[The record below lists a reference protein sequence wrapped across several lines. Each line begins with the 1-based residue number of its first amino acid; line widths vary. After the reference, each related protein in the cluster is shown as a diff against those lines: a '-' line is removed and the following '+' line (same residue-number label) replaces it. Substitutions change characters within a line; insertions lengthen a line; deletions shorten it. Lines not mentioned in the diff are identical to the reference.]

1 MIHDEVLPTN
11 RDADI
16 DTDDA
21 RGTGAVTFEYSAN
34 VLCITLNFERVG
46 EHSVVASS
54 TLSNTQLP
62 VGTYLMTAGYS
73 GDAIFNGSTS
83 NSVGLTLLAAESGR
97 NGNGE
102 GHANGDNHGDNHGDH
117 GAGFGGFGG
126 GHGSSGRGHEFGR

>member
-1 MIHDEVLPTN
+1 VIHDEVLPTN
-11 RDADI
+11 CDTDI

-21 RGTGAVTFEYSAN
+21 RGTGAVTFEYDAN
-34 VLCITLNFERVG
+34 VLCITLNFERLG
-46 EHSVVASS
+46 EHSVVASA

-73 GDAIFNGSTS
+73 GDANFNGSAS

-97 NGNGE
+97 NGIGE
-102 GHANGDNHGDNHGDH
+102 GHGNGDNHGDH
-117 GAGFGGFGG
+117 GGGFGGFGG